1 MVELYDGDAAAL
13 LVSVAEGVLLL
24 VSAAEGVPAGVDET
38 RGTQQPGSPHEPYPQ
53 QPDTRLGDPQSQN
66 VPPTL
71 GQVPQPDASHAALA
85 HTGTLQAP
93 HSPL

>member
-1 MVELYDGDAAAL
+1 MVGLWVGDAVVL

-24 VSAAEGVPAGVDET
+24 VSAATGVPAGVADDET

-71 GQVPQPDASHAALA
+71 GQVPQPDASHAAL
-85 HTGTLQAP
+85 
-93 HSPL
+93 